1 MSPTDQAVSTLL
13 SLRNVFLL
21 SDTEASSDLV
31 RISTGVFLAV
41 YTTLLITSGYFFL
54 IFIALGFA
62 LGALYF
68 NNKDGSFRIEPYER
82 HLSYKEQTLEQYSNS
97 INPPK
102 EVQLYYQPLTAVV
115 NQLLDYVMRDFVS
128 SWWSKLNEYNDTTFE
143 RLARE
148 RLNTVALNVQKILL
162 NQERND
168 IVMSTVYGLANTLI
182 IHMRECRAFEESELP
197 MTDFVVS
204 NPQSPFSQLLSR
216 EEQHKQLRGLSQLF
230 IKRTLPA
237 ADRESLILSTLVK
250 ELLTNFVFESVVS
263 SISDP
268 DFLNRQ
274 IVEVLSNKNAQNVV
288 SSSASAIVL
297 GTTSS
302 NNSDED
308 LPSYNISPKSAS
320 HEMNTASKDT
330 KHNIQPY
337 QVTPPSSPERHPKPT
352 PINTSQHPSS
362 SFSPSSSKPET
373 TMLASLQSP
382 PPPPSSSSP
391 NDPPQMIFPPN
402 SVNFTVMDIS
412 PPQTNEQS
420 INKNELVYIIQ
431 IERPAMEDQSGAEG
445 GGYVITRTY
454 ADFESLHVILFAK
467 HPKRMSK
474 LQLKLPL
481 ETVTKFWMKK
491 STTQQKNK
499 SVLETAGS
507 SLQRYLDTVV
517 QDEELGTDPLILPFL
532 RKETRSE
539 IAASGSVMS
548 FSEEFQ
554 NEVASS
560 LALIEASTATQPSR
574 SRSLFSRSNNS
585 ANTQNTS
592 SSSLNVPSSFL
603 QAPKTE
609 ANRPDDKQNT
619 EELSGRWFTSR
630 TAKSRQGSF
639 SSLHSN
645 ISRDSAIV
653 TKDEQEHAEEEEPHK
668 KLSGS
673 THSLDLQEMDQIKV
687 KQSETSP
694 SITLHNKALS
704 PMDVELLIET
714 TYALVVEIFNLTTSN
729 NKAWM
734 RRSILNLLREIVR
747 RSYTTFISEQYNDF
761 VNQYMSPDAIVNR
774 LNQLG
779 EKFWPEGKWILH
791 EKEQAKRTDEDKEKT
806 KQLARTLMMNEMIP
820 STVRQLIGDQ
830 NCMTAMDRMWARI
843 QDPDLNRVLILQVL
857 ERVTKPILG

>member
-1 MSPTDQAVSTLL
+1 MSLTDQTISTISLFKSMLVS
-13 SLRNVFLL
+13 N
-21 SDTEASSDLV
+21 DKEASADIT
-31 RISTGVFLAV
+31 RTFTGVFLIV
-41 YTTLLITSGYFFL
+41 YTIVLITSGYLFL
-54 IFIALGFA
+54 IFIAIGFV
-62 LGALYF
+62 LSALYF
-68 NNKDGSFRIEPYER
+68 NNRDGSFRIEPYER
-82 HLSYKEQTLEQYSNS
+82 HLSYKEQTLEQFSNS
-97 INPPK
+97 PNPPK
-102 EVQLYYQPLTAVV
+102 EVQLYYPPLTAVV

-128 SWWSKLNEYNDTTFE
+128 SWWSKLNEYNDTSFE

-148 RLNTVALNVQKILL
+148 RMNIAALNIQKILL

-197 MTDFVVS
+197 ITDFVIS

-216 EEQHKQLRGLSQLF
+216 EEQHKQLRSLSQLL

-237 ADRESLILSTLVK
+237 ADRESLILTTLVK
-250 ELLTNFVFESVVS
+250 ELLTNFVFENVVS
-263 SISDP
+263 SISNP
-268 DFLNRQ
+268 DFLNQQ
-274 IVEVLSNKNAQNVV
+274 IVEFLSNKDTQHVL
-288 SSSASAIVL
+288 SSSVSAIVL
-297 GTTSS
+297 GTTSA
-302 NNSDED
+302 NHSDDD
-308 LPSYNISPKSAS
+308 LLAYDGSLKLANDSPD
-320 HEMNTASKDT
+320 TPRKDAKFT
-330 KHNIQPY
+330 VQPY
-337 QVTPPSSPERHPKPT
+337 QVTPPSSPERHAKPT
-352 PINTSQHPSS
+352 PINTSQSPTSS
-362 SFSPSSSKPET
+362 LHSSSSKTET

-382 PPPPSSSSP
+382 PPPPSSTSP
-391 NDPPQMIFPPN
+391 NDPPQMMFPPH

-412 PPQTNEQS
+412 PPQANEQS
-420 INKNELVYIIQ
+420 PDKNELIYIIQ
-431 IERPAMEDQSGAEG
+431 IERPAMEDQAGAEG

-454 ADFESLHVILFAK
+454 ADFESFHVILFAK

-481 ETVTKFWMKK
+481 ETVTKFWLKK
-491 STTQQKNK
+491 SATQQKTK
-499 SVLETAGS
+499 SVLETAAPN
-507 SLQRYLDTVV
+507 LQWYLDTVV

-539 IAASGSVMS
+539 IAASGNAMS
-548 FSEEFQ
+548 FAEEFQ
-554 NEVASS
+554 NEVSSS
-560 LALIEASTATQPSR
+560 LALIEASTTTQPSR
-574 SRSLFSRSNNS
+574 SRSLFSRGNNHV
-585 ANTQNTS
+585 NTHHGS
-592 SSSLNVPSSFL
+592 SHSLNVPSTFYPTHKAEGS
-603 QAPKTE
+603 KSDE
-609 ANRPDDKQNT
+609 KQNT
-619 EELSGRWFTSR
+619 EESANKWFSSR
-630 TAKSRQGSF
+630 TTKSRQGSF
-639 SSLHSN
+639 SSSHSN
-645 ISRDSAIV
+645 LSRDSAII
-653 TKDEQEHAEEEEPHK
+653 TKDEHTEDEAYR

-673 THSLDLQEMDQIKV
+673 TYSLESQETEHVSIKNN
-687 KQSETSP
+687 EANP
-694 SITLHNKALS
+694 SMTLHNKALS

-747 RSYTTFISEQYNDF
+747 RSYATFISEQYNDF

-779 EKFWPEGKWILH
+779 EQFWPEGKWALN
-791 EKEQAKRTDEDKEKT
+791 EKEQSKRTDEDKEKT